1 VPRLTHPRF
10 LQQIAARPARAV
22 FFLHGAEE
30 HLREVAVHQVVD
42 GFLEPSTR
50 DFNFDQLR
58 GPDVTPEQVASLLA
72 TPPMMAEH
80 RVIVIREM
88 QGLSQ
93 RAREA
98 VEAAVEAP
106 PPGLVL
112 VITGQIPRDSKAK
125 FYSTLE
131 RNSAAVEFPAL
142 DANDLP
148 GWLMERAREEHGR
161 ELELDAARAL
171 AVAIGPQL
179 GVLASE
185 LDKLSSFCQD
195 RTEITLEDVRAVGGY
210 VPRVDRWGWFDA
222 VGERRCEEALRLLPE
237 LLESGESAVGLVIG
251 IGGQL
256 ARIGLAV
263 AGGKE
268 ALDRELNARQRWLA
282 GRISAAATKW
292 TMDELDDAMA
302 ELLRT
307 DRLLKT
313 ASLSDRQ
320 AMEELLMRLMHR
332 LRERSAA

>member
-1 VPRLTHPRF
+1 VPKLTYPRF
-10 LQQIAARPARAV
+10 LKQIAARPERAV

-30 HLREVAVHQVVD
+30 HLREAAVRQVVD
-42 GFLEPSTR
+42 GFLDPATR
-50 DFNFDQLR
+50 DFNYDQLR

-80 RVIVIREM
+80 RVVIIREM
-88 QGLSQ
+88 QGLSP

-98 VEAAVEAP
+98 VEAATDAP
-106 PPGLVL
+106 PSGLIL
-112 VITGQIPRDSKAK
+112 IITGQIPRDSKAK
-125 FYSTLE
+125 FYSSLE

-142 DANDLP
+142 DVNDLP
-148 GWLMERAREEHGR
+148 GWLMDRAREEHGR
-161 ELELDAARAL
+161 ELEVEAARAL

-179 GVLASE
+179 GILASE
-185 LDKLSSFCQD
+185 LDKLASYAEG
-195 RTEITLEDVRAVGGY
+195 RAGITLEDVRAVGGY
-210 VPRVDRWGWFDA
+210 VPRVDRWAWFDA
-222 VGERRCEEALRLLPE
+222 MGERRFTEALRLLPE

-268 ALDRELNARQRWLA
+268 ALERELNPRQRWLS
-282 GRISAAATKW
+282 GRIAAAARRW
-292 TMDELDDAMA
+292 SQDELDDALA

-313 ASLSDRQ
+313 APLTDRQ
-320 AMEELLMRLMHR
+320 AMEELLLRLIER
-332 LRERSAA
+332 LPARSAA